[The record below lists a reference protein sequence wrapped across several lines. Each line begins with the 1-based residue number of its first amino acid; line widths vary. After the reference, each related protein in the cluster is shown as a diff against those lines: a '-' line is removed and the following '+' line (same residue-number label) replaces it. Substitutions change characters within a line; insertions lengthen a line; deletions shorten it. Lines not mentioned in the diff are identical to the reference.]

1 MRQRPSS
8 SDQAPATILQE
19 LDARSMHA
27 LEWELLNV
35 TAM

>member
-8 SDQAPATILQE
+8 SDQTILQE